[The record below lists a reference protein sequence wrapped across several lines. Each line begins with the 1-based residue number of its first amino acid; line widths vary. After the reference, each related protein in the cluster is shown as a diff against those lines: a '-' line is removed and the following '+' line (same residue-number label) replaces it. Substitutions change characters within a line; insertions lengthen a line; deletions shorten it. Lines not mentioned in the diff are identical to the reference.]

1 MGNKNDYKQFF
12 GLQEE
17 PFNTVASPRFFFLSP
32 IHSIALNKSVYTV
45 DTRKGVSIVWGDI
58 GTGKSTLARI
68 MHDDFLNK
76 GYVSVLL
83 TNPGYA
89 SRNALIRT
97 INEGFGI
104 STAKSYKDNLD
115 RLKGFLLKEAETNN
129 KTVVLILD
137 EAQELN
143 LPLLETLRQILNF
156 ESEKKLLQ
164 LVLFPQEEFR
174 TKLQDYRTRNFRRR
188 VAYASTLDRM
198 DLNVMSQMIEFRW
211 TVATGNKGKHPFTQE
226 ALQKIFEH
234 SAGLPSEA
242 CIIAD
247 NSLLVAFLNQSQQV
261 TPELVEGAVE
271 DRLKNVGKL
280 DKEPKTT
287 SKNKSNNNN
296 ITLEE
301 QAEKEKGVV
310 YEQH

>member
-1 MGNKNDYKQFF
+1 MEDTIDYKPFF
-12 GLQEE
+12 GLLEE

-32 IHSIALNKSVYTV
+32 IHAIALNKSVFTV
-45 DTRKGVSIVWGDI
+45 DNRKGVSVVWGDI

-68 MHDDFLNK
+68 MHERFLNK
-76 GYVSVLL
+76 GYISVLL
-83 TNPGYA
+83 TNPGYI
-89 SRNALIRT
+89 SKNALIRT
-97 INEGFGI
+97 INEGFKVP
-104 STAKSYKDNLD
+104 SAKAYKDNLD
-115 RLKGFLLKEAETNN
+115 RLKAFLLKEGETNN
-129 KTVVLILD
+129 KIIVLLLD

-156 ESEKKLLQ
+156 ESDKKLLQ

-188 VAYASTLDRM
+188 IAYASTLDRM
-198 DLNVMSQMIEFRW
+198 DVGTMSQMIEFRW
-211 TVATGNKGKHPFTQE
+211 TVASGNQSKHPFTQG

-247 NSLLVAFLNQSQQV
+247 NALLIAFLNQQREV
-261 TPELVEGAVE
+261 TPAFVESAIG

-280 DKEPKTT
+280 DREMKPVKKKPEKEQAVDQEQEVAHEPK
-287 SKNKSNNNN
+287 
-296 ITLEE
+296 
-301 QAEKEKGVV
+301 
-310 YEQH
+310 